1 MTSASRSPTYPA
13 TRSHSP
19 PGARFTSIGTARAA
33 AGPVRP
39 STTRSRRS
47 SDTSSASPDTRSVYA
62 LYAESGPQRKKTLV
76 HVLDL
81 LGCVVQGD
89 TTDEAIAA
97 SPDAIRAYL
106 GYLRRHGEKL
116 DPNEKIEARLAEH
129 NTEGLFSGQ
138 ALWPQDLKPLAPS
151 ALARYVRW
159 LDWSRADL
167 LALVHGIDDKRL
179 RAKPAAGRSL
189 RDILLH
195 VLDADK
201 SYVYALVGPLKAMG
215 DPTNAAD
222 RGDLDL
228 RGALREARRAAID
241 RLGTLTPGERARI
254 RTSGQSTY
262 SAHRVIRRM
271 LEHEWENR
279 REIAARLADDA

>member
-1 MTSASRSPTYPA
+1 M
-13 TRSHSP
+13 
-19 PGARFTSIGTARAA
+19 
-33 AGPVRP
+33 
-39 STTRSRRS
+39 
-47 SDTSSASPDTRSVYA
+47 YA
-62 LYAESGPQRKKTLV
+62 LYLESGPQHKKTLA

-89 TTDEAIAA
+89 TTDEAVAA
-97 SPDAIRAYL
+97 TSDAISAYL
-106 GYLRRHGEKL
+106 QYLRRHGEKL
-116 DPNEKIEARLAEH
+116 DASAKIETRIAEH

-138 ALWPQDLKPLAPS
+138 ALWPQDLKPVAPA
-151 ALARYVRW
+151 ALARYLRW

-167 LALVHGIDDKRL
+167 LELVKGIDENRL
-179 RAKPAAGRSL
+179 RAKPTKGRSL

-215 DPTNAAD
+215 EPTNAAD

-228 RGALREARRAAID
+228 RVALREARRVAIE
-241 RLGTLTPGERARI
+241 RLKRLTPAERRRVRRA
-254 RTSGQSTY
+254 GQSTY

-271 LEHEWENR
+271 LEHEWEHR
-279 REIAARLADDA
+279 REIAARLAKAA

>member
-1 MTSASRSPTYPA
+1 MT
-13 TRSHSP
+13 
-19 PGARFTSIGTARAA
+19 
-33 AGPVRP
+33 
-39 STTRSRRS
+39 
-47 SDTSSASPDTRSVYA
+47 VYA

-81 LGCVVQGD
+81 LGCVVQAD
-89 TTDEAIAA
+89 TTDVAIAA
-97 SPDAIRAYL
+97 APDTIRAYL
-106 GYLRRHGEKL
+106 RYLRRHGENV
-116 DPNEKIEARLAEH
+116 DPNEKIETRLAEH

-138 ALWPQDLKPLAPS
+138 APWPQDFKPLAPA

-167 LALVHGIDDKRL
+167 LALVKGIDEKGL
-179 RAKPAAGRSL
+179 RAKPAKGRSL

-201 SYVYALVGPLKAMG
+201 SYVYGLVGPLKTMG

-228 RGALREARRAAID
+228 RVALREARAAAID
-241 RLGTLTPGERARI
+241 RLKSLSPAERRNVRKA
-254 RTSGQSTY
+254 GQSTY

-271 LEHEWENR
+271 LEHEWEHR
-279 REIAARLADDA
+279 REIATRLAREA